1 MARWPRTPNPPL
13 APHHHTR
20 TGGPASSP
28 PPTACARAR
37 ATAPPQRSD
46 PFRKRSRGVD
56 GYEPVACAQGALDW
70 GGLQHDGKKALLA
83 MVCLDEIRGRL
94 AEVFSLKSYK
104 IDHVVH
110 GAMLQ

>member
-70 GGLQHDGKKALLA
+70 GGLQHDGKKALLNGSSSKA
-83 MVCLDEIRGRL
+83 CNSAAAWFYAFGSFKVDSVR
-94 AEVFSLKSYK
+94 S
-104 IDHVVH
+104 
-110 GAMLQ
+110 